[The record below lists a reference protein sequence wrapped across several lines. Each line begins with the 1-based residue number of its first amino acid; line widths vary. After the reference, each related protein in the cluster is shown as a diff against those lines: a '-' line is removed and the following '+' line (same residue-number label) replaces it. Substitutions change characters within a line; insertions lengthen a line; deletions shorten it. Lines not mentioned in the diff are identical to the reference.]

1 MINNQK
7 MPRSELPEW
16 LNLQCKAKDMG
27 HLHLRDLAND
37 QERHRALTV
46 KVGPFFLDIS
56 KQKLDVDAL
65 KKLISLAEAV
75 ELPNAIK
82 GLIGGDI
89 S

>member
-1 MINNQK
+1 MKNNQK

-46 KVGPFFLDIS
+46 KVGPFFFRYFKTKIRC
-56 KQKLDVDAL
+56 
-65 KKLISLAEAV
+65 
-75 ELPNAIK
+75 
-82 GLIGGDI
+82 
-89 S
+89 